1 MNVLDPADAA
11 DAGSKPDSN
20 PADGETAA
28 ETSTDPVSD
37 APEPETP
44 LAAGSEPSFGDLGLP
59 PPLLA
64 ALERVGYETPS
75 PIQAQTIP
83 HLLDGR
89 DLLGHA
95 PTGTGKTAAFTL
107 PLLAR
112 LDVGRREPQALVLT
126 PTRELAIQVAEA
138 CRRYAAELKDFHVL
152 PIYGGQDYRIQLR
165 QLDRGVHVVVG
176 TPGRIMDHMRRG
188 TLDLDALKV
197 LVLDEAD
204 EMLRMG
210 FIDDVEWILEQTPP
224 DRQIALFSATLP
236 QAIQRIAQAYLD
248 DPVKVSIVA
257 RTATA
262 ETIRQRWWLVSGLHK
277 LDALTRILEVEPF
290 DALLIFVRT
299 KTATVELAERLEAR
313 GYAAAALNGDLPQ
326 KLREQI
332 IDRLKHGQL
341 DVIVAT
347 DVAARGLDVER
358 ISHVVNYDIPYD
370 TEAYIHRIGRTG
382 RAGRAGEAILFVA
395 PRERRMLRAIEQ
407 ATRQPIEPL
416 KLPSTETVNDKRIAD
431 FKQRI
436 TDVLAAGELAFL
448 QGLVEQYQE
457 EHDVPAVEIAA
468 ALARLVVGEQPLLLP
483 PEPERPPRREWR
495 DKRGEDGRDRE
506 RPRFRDRQPDRGERD
521 SGDRRRR
528 DWRDRD
534 DDRGAPRR
542 DHRDSR
548 SERGRPW
555 QPDAGDAPRRERR
568 DDHRGRDRREPAYR
582 GRVEQ
587 APPETVERDLPP
599 AHSARDDAAAVPVR
613 VRAQE
618 RLERGAPRR
627 GERRDDR
634 RGDRRDVGRDRP
646 DDRGFQRRADRGF
659 ERDGRSDRRPHD
671 PDQRGDQR
679 PQHTGLPA
687 EGMER
692 FRIEV
697 GRDDGVKP
705 GNIVGAIA
713 NEAGLEGR
721 YIGRIDIRDDH
732 TTLDLPAGMPK
743 EIFQHLKKT
752 RVCGRPLAIKR
763 IGGKPPRDRET

>member
-1 MNVLDPADAA
+1 MNASASAGGPAAGNSMTPDSTDNATPTAPDAVAGDPSPGDAA
-11 DAGSKPDSN
+11 G
-20 PADGETAA
+20 T
-28 ETSTDPVSD
+28 
-37 APEPETP
+37 EPR
-44 LAAGSEPSFGDLGLP
+44 FDDLGLP
-59 PPLLA
+59 PSLLA

-83 HLLDGR
+83 HLLAGH

-112 LDVGRREPQALVLT
+112 LDLSQRVPQALVLT

-138 CRRYAAELKDFHVL
+138 CRRYAAELRDFHVL
-152 PIYGGQDYRIQLR
+152 PIYGGQDYRTQLR
-165 QLDRGVHVVVG
+165 QLQRGVHVVVG

-188 TLDLDALKV
+188 TLDLDALRV

-210 FIDDVEWILEQTPP
+210 FIDDVEWILAQTPP
-224 DRQIALFSATLP
+224 TRQTALFSATLP
-236 QAIQRIAQAYLD
+236 RAIQRIAQSYLH
-248 DPVKVSIVA
+248 DPVQVSIAA

-277 LDALTRILEVEPF
+277 LDALTRILEVELF

-332 IDRLKHGQL
+332 VERLRQGQL
-341 DVIVAT
+341 DIIVAT

-416 KLPSTETVNDKRIAD
+416 QLPSTETVNDKRIAD

-436 TDVLAAGELAFL
+436 SDALAAGELDFL
-448 QGLVEQYQE
+448 QSLVEQYQQ

-468 ALARLVVGEQPLLLP
+468 ALARLVIGEQPLLLP
-483 PEPERPPRREWR
+483 PEPERRPRREPREQRGRR
-495 DKRGEDGRDRE
+495 DEQGPRQGRE
-506 RPRFRDRQPDRGERD
+506 RRPRTREPDRAHTD
-521 SGDRRRR
+521 
-528 DWRDRD
+528 
-534 DDRGAPRR
+534 
-542 DHRDSR
+542 
-548 SERGRPW
+548 
-555 QPDAGDAPRRERR
+555 RRERR
-568 DDHRGRDRREPAYR
+568 APDGGAATTRRQDRGPRPEPGRWRD
-582 GRVEQ
+582 
-587 APPETVERDLPP
+587 
-599 AHSARDDAAAVPVR
+599 
-613 VRAQE
+613 
-618 RLERGAPRR
+618 
-627 GERRDDR
+627 GERVD
-634 RGDRRDVGRDRP
+634 
-646 DDRGFQRRADRGF
+646 
-659 ERDGRSDRRPHD
+659 E
-671 PDQRGDQR
+671 R
-679 PQHTGLPA
+679 PQRNAPSA

-697 GRDDGVKP
+697 GHDHGVKP

-732 TTLDLPAGMPK
+732 STLDLPAGMPK
-743 EIFQHLKKT
+743 ELLQHLKKT
-752 RVCGRPLAIKR
+752 RVCGRPLGIKR
-763 IGGKPPRDRET
+763 IGGGGSGPHRR